1 MARPFGIDPT
11 QPQVPSTWSISID
24 GEQSQHL
31 KAGWREIVDQDSW
44 DEVVDIAARILMQCP
59 NPLGPARQ
67 VTGLALGKVQSGK
80 TLSYTTLIA
89 MAIDNRYRI
98 TVVLAG
104 TKIPLLKQ
112 NFARLYHDLAEDQP
126 IVTPFENP
134 IQTDADA
141 IRSVLHGGG
150 HALIVVLKNRTRID
164 NVTQVLGTPELRGYP
179 TLIIDDEGDEAS
191 WNTQFRR
198 GAQSAVYT
206 SIRRL
211 GDVLSRHAYVAYTA
225 TPQANLLIAGIDG
238 LSPDFAVLVNPGHD
252 YCGGSVFFGENRD
265 RFVRVLPDDEAQQR
279 TEIPE
284 SLRKAIATFLV
295 GACVLHHR
303 TPNERHSM
311 LVHTSNRK
319 ADHEQLQAS
328 IRNLIALWRETLT
341 ALDSDP
347 ARTDIIHLFRD
358 AYDDLCTTVA
368 NPPSWENVSNM
379 LRDEIWQV
387 EVWMVNS
394 LPQSRDP
401 MGTPFRVRN
410 NIIVGGNMLG
420 RGLTIQGLAVTY
432 ITRRAQTETNADTME
447 QRARWFGYKR
457 PYLDLCR
464 IFVTA
469 QLRDDY
475 TTLLVH
481 EDDFWEALQRNQ
493 NQGLSVRD
501 WRRMFLLDMEMG
513 LKPTRSSVANFRQF
527 RGGGWDVQTNLNLQ
541 PAVALQNVRAAR
553 EFFRNHSAVP
563 RLYGNIRHLVVAEC
577 PTEAVISDLLA
588 KLQTDDTNWDNP
600 YAEEYLARLLLAGI
614 LPSMDVLLMA
624 EGTPRERTPRG
635 GGSVQIMEG
644 GSTNYPGDR
653 GIHGGRVMLQVHI
666 IQVLGDGGQNPQS
679 IALALY
685 VPEDDPRFNLRY
697 VVRGVADAD
706 I

>member
-1 MARPFGIDPT
+1 M
-11 QPQVPSTWSISID
+11 D

-31 KAGWREIVDQDSW
+31 RTGWKEIVDPDSW
-44 DEVVDIAARILMQCP
+44 DKVVDVAARILMQCP
-59 NPLGPARQ
+59 NPQGPARQ

-80 TLSYTTLIA
+80 TLSYTALIA
-89 MAIDNRYRI
+89 LAIDNRYRI

-104 TKIPLLKQ
+104 TKIPLMKQ
-112 NFARLYHDLAEDQP
+112 NYHRLYHDLAEERP

-134 IQTDADA
+134 ILAEADV
-141 IRSVLHGGG
+141 IRSVLQGGG

-164 NVTQVLGTPELRGYP
+164 NVTQVLGAPELRGYP

-191 WNTQFRR
+191 LNTQFRR
-198 GAQSAVYT
+198 GAQSAVYA
-206 SIRRL
+206 SIQRL
-211 GDVLSRHAYVAYTA
+211 RGVLGRHAYIAYTA
-225 TPQANLLIAGIDG
+225 TPQAPLLIDGIDG
-238 LSPDFAVLVNPGHD
+238 LSPNFAVLVNPGHD
-252 YCGGSVFFGENRD
+252 YCGGSVFFGDNIGQ
-265 RFVRVLPDDEAQQR
+265 FVRILPDEEAQQR

-284 SLRKAIATFLV
+284 SLRRGIATFLV
-295 GACVLHHR
+295 GACILHHR

-319 ADHEQLQAS
+319 ADHEQLQS
-328 IRNLIALWRETLT
+328 TIKNLIELWRNTLT
-341 ALDSDP
+341 VSDSDP
-347 ARTDIIHLFRD
+347 ARVDIIQLFRD
-358 AYDDLCTTVA
+358 AYIDLCTTVEH
-368 NPPSWENVSNM
+368 PPSWENVSNL
-379 LRDEIWQV
+379 LRGEIWQV

-401 MGTPFRVRN
+401 MGTPFRLRN
-410 NIIVGGNMLG
+410 NIIVGGNMLS

-432 ITRRAQTETNADTME
+432 ITRRAQIETNADTME

-513 LKPTRSSVANFRQF
+513 LRPTRSSVANVRQF
-527 RGGGWDVQTNLNLQ
+527 RGGGWDVQTRLIWES
-541 PAVALQNVRAAR
+541 AVASQNVQAAR
-553 EFFRNHSAVP
+553 EFFQNHSAVP
-563 RLYGNIRHLVVAEC
+563 RLYGNIRHLVVADC

-588 KLQTDDTNWDNP
+588 KLQTNDPDWDNS
-600 YAEEYLARLLLAGI
+600 YTEEYLARLLLAGI
-614 LPSMDVLLMA
+614 LPSMDVLFMA
-624 EGTPRERTPRG
+624 EGKPRG
-635 GGSVQIMEG
+635 RSPRSGGSVQIMEG
-644 GSTNYPGDR
+644 GSNTYPGDR
-653 GIHGGRVMLQVHI
+653 GIAGGRVMLQVHI
-666 IQVLGDGGQNPQS
+666 IYDLEDAGKPQS
-679 IALALY
+679 TALALY
-685 VPEDDPRFNLRY
+685 IPDNDPRFNLRY
-697 VVRGVADAD
+697 VVRGVTDAGN
-706 I
+706 